1 MLTLVKVL
9 CSKSSARKHAMG
21 FEPEFCCVDQ
31 VSPPKC
37 LIRKCRLIQHN
48 ERELWLTGLRAE
60 RAELYRLRSVSRIDD
75 DTLRSLVDEIDLIE
89 ASIRAAGTA
98 P

>member
-1 MLTLVKVL
+1 MADGL
-9 CSKSSARKHAMG
+9 ARG
-21 FEPEFCCVDQ
+21 T
-31 VSPPKC
+31 
-37 LIRKCRLIQHN
+37 RR
-48 ERELWLTGLRAE
+48 
-60 RAELYRLRSVSRIDD
+60 LYRLRSVSRIDD

>member
-1 MLTLVKVL
+1 MLLEAPKPDPVQA
-9 CSKSSARKHAMG
+9 ARAAS
-21 FEPEFCCVDQ
+21 F
-31 VSPPKC
+31 
-37 LIRKCRLIQHN
+37 

-89 ASIRAAGTA
+89 ASIREAGTA

>member
-1 MLTLVKVL
+1 VTAHYRLLIDATRGAETDPVQA
-9 CSKSSARKHAMG
+9 ARAAS
-21 FEPEFCCVDQ
+21 F
-31 VSPPKC
+31 
-37 LIRKCRLIQHN
+37 

-60 RAELYRLRSVSRIDD
+60 RDELYRLRSISRIND

-98 P
+98 PNIPLDGQTDR